1 MTLQIPVWLGPEHIT
16 LAAVRACG
24 DNLQAVATANWTSDP
39 FLPVT
44 LPATP
49 TSYSPKGV
57 PNDGGYYMREN
68 VPTDSP
74 RPIPF
79 IEFWIDGQPSIS
91 QFTDGMCSIYQVR
104 LGIRARVSSAAL
116 KTTVGPPSTVTS
128 TAAQVATLHNWAIS
142 LCRLA
147 QITTSEYLASAALAL
162 EPTSKFGI
170 CWNDILSP
178 PSVDLASPV
187 APDGNGTIS
196 ADAVSFLDVYQ
207 RLFVPAGI
215 GGNPALP

>member
-1 MTLQIPVWLGPEHIT
+1 MTLQIPVWLDPGHIT

-24 DNLQAVATANWTSDP
+24 DNLAAVAAANWTGNP
-39 FLPVT
+39 FLPSV

-49 TSYSPKGV
+49 TSFAPSGV

-68 VPTDSP
+68 VPSDAA

-79 IEFWIDGQPSIS
+79 VEFWVDGQPTLS
-91 QFTDGMCSIYQVR
+91 QYTDGMCSIYQVR
-104 LGIRARVSSAAL
+104 LGIRARVSSAAFKL
-116 KTTVGPPSTVTS
+116 IDNKPTIIS

-147 QITTSEYLASAALAL
+147 QITTSEFLRDEAIQL
-162 EPTSKFGI
+162 EPTSAFGI

-178 PSVDLASPV
+178 PSVDLSSPV

-196 ADAVSFLDVYQ
+196 ADAVSFIDVYQ

-215 GGNPALP
+215 GGNPFLP